1 MIADLD
7 ETIRQLL
14 IRDIPINHGEIDV
27 KFDQPK
33 REWSARLSKPTIN
46 LYLYDMREN
55 HLLRKN
61 QMERIRHTGR
71 KVTEQRSPVRLEC
84 TYMMTAWAAEP
95 EDEHRLMGR
104 ALQALFRHPYLHP
117 ETLHGKLKRQRYKI
131 PAQLARH
138 DKLTNPAELWSALDN
153 ELRPSISFILTLA
166 LNPFEEVTGPA
177 VRNLTMRTRLH
188 TNGSNGLNG
197 TAQSDG
203 DIAITESMLIAGVVT
218 VNRNTG
224 PDGTAEPTPVSGVQV
239 GIKDNPKVDI
249 TDERGRFKLRGLYS
263 GTYTLI
269 VWPPDGEPE
278 ERTITVP
285 SEDGLYNIELA
296 A

>member
-14 IRDIPINHGEIDV
+14 IRDIPIKHGEIDV

-61 QMERIRHTGR
+61 QMERLRHTGR

-104 ALQALFRHPYLHP
+104 ALQALFRHPYLNADV
-117 ETLHGKLKRQRYKI
+117 LHGKLKRQRFKI

-166 LNPFEEVTGPA
+166 LNPFEEITGPA
-177 VRNLTMRTRLH
+177 VRNLTMRTRIN
-188 TNGSNGLNG
+188 TNGANGQNG
-197 TAQSDG
+197 TATLD
-203 DIAITESMLIAGVVT
+203 DATVVTESMLIAGVV
-218 VNRNTG
+218 V
-224 PDGTAEPTPVSGVQV
+224 DSAESNPISGVQV
-239 GIKDNPKVDI
+239 GIKDSHKVDI
-249 TDERGRFKLRGLYS
+249 TDEQGRFKLRGLYA

-269 VWPPDGEPE
+269 VWPPDGEPQE
-278 ERTITVP
+278 HTITVP

>member
-14 IRDIPINHGEIDV
+14 IRDIPIKHGEIDV
-27 KFDQPK
+27 AFDQPK

-55 HLLRKN
+55 HLLRQN
-61 QMERIRHTGR
+61 QMERMRHTGR
-71 KVTEQRSPVRLEC
+71 MVTEQRSPVRLEC

-95 EDEHRLMGR
+95 EDEHRLMSR
-104 ALQALFRHPYLHP
+104 ALQALFRHPYISADV
-117 ETLHGKLKRQRYKI
+117 LHGKLKRQRYKI

-153 ELRPSISFILTLA
+153 ELRPTISFIVTLA

-177 VRNLTMRTRLH
+177 VRNLTMRTQQMQPRAMSGGVNGRD
-188 TNGSNGLNG
+188 TNGTKGVV
-197 TAQSDG
+197 
-203 DIAITESMLIAGVVT
+203 ESMLIAGVVT
-218 VNRNTG
+218 DGRNG
-224 PDGTAEPTPVSGVQV
+224 EGDSAESLPISGVQV
-239 GIKDNPKVDI
+239 GIKDSPKVDI
-249 TDERGRFKLRGLYS
+249 TDARGRFKLSGLNP

-269 VWPPDGEPE
+269 VWPPDSEPP
-278 ERTITVP
+278 RTHNHHSVRGWPIRH
-285 SEDGLYNIELA
+285 
-296 A
+296 